1 MTDEQVAVF
10 LGFRPHGD
18 EPVDHYMLARAY
30 RSLRALDFA
39 RFLEMFKAAGHD
51 VNGED
56 ARGAPSCRSSPSMTR
71 PRNTSPL
78 CSKSVPGRWTPDP
91 NPTQVHSAEGDAV
104 MTRFSRW
111 LGLAALA
118 LVLVGCAH
126 SPQQLNVTP
135 SVTTTLSP
143 VARQQPV
150 VVTVRDTRSSPVLGT
165 RGGLYPE
172 TSNLTI
178 NPQALNHIR
187 QQVEGAL
194 RQLGFSVVPEGTP
207 NANSLVVS
215 LSELSYISPKDGVY
229 VTQADIGATFSAEV
243 RS

>member
-1 MTDEQVAVF
+1 MVRT
-10 LGFRPHGD
+10 P
-18 EPVDHYMLARAY
+18 
-30 RSLRALDFA
+30 
-39 RFLEMFKAAGHD
+39 
-51 VNGED
+51 
-56 ARGAPSCRSSPSMTR
+56 RGAPSCRSSPSMTR
-71 PRNTSPL
+71 PRNTSPPS
-78 CSKSVPGRWTPDP
+78 SKPVPGRWTPDP

-111 LGLAALA
+111 LGLAGLA

-126 SPQQLNVTP
+126 SPQQLYLTP
-135 SVTTTLSP
+135 RVTTTLSP

-150 VVTVRDTRSSPVLGT
+150 EVTPADTRRPPVRRR
-165 RGGLYPE
+165 RGGLRAE

-187 QQVEGAL
+187 QQMEGAL

-243 RS
+243 RSLNERYNGRY

>member
-1 MTDEQVAVF
+1 M
-10 LGFRPHGD
+10 
-18 EPVDHYMLARAY
+18 ARTP
-30 RSLRALDFA
+30 
-39 RFLEMFKAAGHD
+39 G
-51 VNGED
+51 
-56 ARGAPSCRSSPSMTR
+56 GAPSCRSSPSMTR

-78 CSKSVPGRWTPDP
+78 CSKPAPGRWTPDP
-91 NPTQVHSAEGDAV
+91 PPTQDPSAEGDAV

-111 LGLAALA
+111 LGLAALE
-118 LVLVGCAH
+118 LILVGCAH
-126 SPQQLNVTP
+126 SPQPLNVPPT
-135 SVTTTLSP
+135 VTTTLSA

-165 RGGLYPE
+165 RGGLYPD

-194 RQLGFSVVPEGTP
+194 RQLGFSVVPDGTP

-215 LSELSYISPKDGVY
+215 LSELSYISPK
-229 VTQADIGATFSAEV
+229 E
-243 RS
+243 

>member
-1 MTDEQVAVF
+1 
-10 LGFRPHGD
+10 
-18 EPVDHYMLARAY
+18 
-30 RSLRALDFA
+30 
-39 RFLEMFKAAGHD
+39 
-51 VNGED
+51 
-56 ARGAPSCRSSPSMTR
+56 
-71 PRNTSPL
+71 
-78 CSKSVPGRWTPDP
+78 
-91 NPTQVHSAEGDAV
+91 

-135 SVTTTLSP
+135 SVTTTLSA

-165 RGGLYPE
+165 RGGLYPD

-194 RQLGFSVVPEGTP
+194 RQLGFSVVPDGTP

-243 RS
+243 RSLNERYNGRYSASAQHRFGYAPNQATNTRLVSEVMSDALSRIFRDPEIIRLLQQ